1 MSKPQTPWVVS
12 PISQQ
17 LRKENQMRIL
27 ALLLTVFGL
36 ITTSAAA
43 DEPGKKEPAN
53 VAREITERTPEAIQK
68 QIDFTK
74 EHLLL
79 FKWSGSGRDKL
90 EFRVEEGKEGPVVV
104 FKLTPGLTRDLRQH
118 SRLYAVTNNATW
130 RIEGMPGRLKDPAK
144 ITRADDLPTHFPA
157 PDSKQK

>member
-1 MSKPQTPWVVS
+1 
-12 PISQQ
+12 
-17 LRKENQMRIL
+17 MRNLI
-27 ALLLTVFGL
+27 LLLTVCGL
-36 ITTSAAA
+36 NAMSAAVEA
-43 DEPGKKEPAN
+43 SDKKEPDK
-53 VAREITERTPEAIQK
+53 VAREIADRSSEAIQK
-68 QIDFTK
+68 QVDFTK

-90 EFRVEEGKEGPVVV
+90 EFAVEEGKDGPVLV
-104 FKLTPGLTRDLRQH
+104 FKITPGLTRDLRQH

-157 PDSKQK
+157 PDSQKK